1 MTVPRLIVRVDASN
15 DTFQRSLRKIK
26 DPQLHR
32 EVIATLRELFL
43 VDLDAPPAKLH
54 LHQLTGKAGRSM
66 IDPSIKVPIWSIHVT
81 SNDAY
86 KASCWRRCRFEPHT
100 DRRLSHGRRT
110 ARGVRLEFR
119 CAPTGS
125 PQTRRMVQISIG
137 ANRPAAPTRK
147 TPQQPR
153 PLAFYPS

>member
-1 MTVPRLIVRVDASN
+1 MPRLIVRVDASN

-43 VDLDAPPAKLH
+43 VDLDSPPAKLH

-66 IDPSIKVPIWSIHVT
+66 IDPSIKVPIWSLHVT

-86 KASCWRRCRFEPHT
+86 KASFTLEGGTAYLRVIRTH
-100 DRRLSHGRRT
+100 DRLDDD
-110 ARGVRLEFR
+110 
-119 CAPTGS
+119 P
-125 PQTRRMVQISIG
+125 
-137 ANRPAAPTRK
+137 
-147 TPQQPR
+147 
-153 PLAFYPS
+153 